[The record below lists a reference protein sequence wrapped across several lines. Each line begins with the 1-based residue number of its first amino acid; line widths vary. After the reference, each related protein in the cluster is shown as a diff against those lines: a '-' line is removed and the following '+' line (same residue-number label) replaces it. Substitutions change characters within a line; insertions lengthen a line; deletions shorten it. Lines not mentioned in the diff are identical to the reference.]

1 MVKEN
6 KMTDRLD
13 RLDRLVRR
21 IALLNTCN
29 KSQILFTNDVS
40 QMSSRLDNSEKF
52 RSFNF
57 SNLEDPQ
64 YDKFGQEFFNI
75 LTDIRVNPEKYNKES
90 KDYSLDLIFLKI
102 KPSNEI
108 NYSEKN
114 NKIIKKYIIDSHFK
128 NRSISDQEKDLKNL
142 LNKGSSD
149 KVKDITLFQTFCTSN
164 DMKENVW
171 LFLEENEDEIEKIFS
186 VEYNYLMIICLPL
199 EYNTKILANLIFYKK

>member
-1 MVKEN
+1 MGGTCTCVS
-6 KMTDRLD
+6 D
-13 RLDRLVRR
+13 
-21 IALLNTCN
+21 TCN

-149 KVKDITLFQTFCTSN
+149 KVKDISLFQTFCTSN

>member
-1 MVKEN
+1 MGGTCTCVS
-6 KMTDRLD
+6 D
-13 RLDRLVRR
+13 
-21 IALLNTCN
+21 TCN

-75 LTDIRVNPEKYNKES
+75 LTDIRVNPEKYIKES

-102 KPSNEI
+102 KSSNEI

-171 LFLEENEDEIEKIFS
+171 LFLEENEDEIDKIFS
-186 VEYNYLMIICLPL
+186 VEYNYLTIICLPL
-199 EYNTKILANLIFYKK
+199 EYNTKILANLIFYKQ

>member
-1 MVKEN
+1 MGGTCTCVS
-6 KMTDRLD
+6 D
-13 RLDRLVRR
+13 
-21 IALLNTCN
+21 TCN

>member
-1 MVKEN
+1 MGGTCTCVS
-6 KMTDRLD
+6 D
-13 RLDRLVRR
+13 
-21 IALLNTCN
+21 TCN

-40 QMSSRLDNSEKF
+40 QMSSRLDNSEKL
-52 RSFNF
+52 RSFNL

-64 YDKFGQEFFNI
+64 YDKFGKEFFNI

-102 KPSNEI
+102 KSSNQI

-142 LNKGSSD
+142 LNKGYSD
-149 KVKDITLFQTFCTSN
+149 KVKDICLFQTFCSSN

-186 VEYNYLMIICLPL
+186 IEYNFLMIICLPF
-199 EYNTKILANLIFYKK
+199 EYNTKILTSLIFYKQ

>member
-1 MVKEN
+1 MGG
-6 KMTDRLD
+6 TCTCDSD
-13 RLDRLVRR
+13 
-21 IALLNTCN
+21 ICN
-29 KSQILFTNDVS
+29 KSQINFTNDVS

-52 RSFNF
+52 RSFNL

-64 YDKFGQEFFNI
+64 YDKFGQEFYNI
-75 LTDIRVNPEKYNKES
+75 LTDIRVDPEKYIKES

-128 NRSISDQEKDLKNL
+128 NRSISDKEKDLKSL

-149 KVKDITLFQTFCTSN
+149 KVKDISLFQTFCTSN

-186 VEYNYLMIICLPL
+186 VEYNFLEIICLPL
-199 EYNTKILANLIFYKK
+199 EYNTKILANLIFYKQ

>member
-1 MVKEN
+1 MGGTCTCVS
-6 KMTDRLD
+6 D
-13 RLDRLVRR
+13 
-21 IALLNTCN
+21 TCN

-40 QMSSRLDNSEKF
+40 QMSSRLDNSEKL
-52 RSFNF
+52 RSFNL

-102 KPSNEI
+102 KSSNEI

>member
-1 MVKEN
+1 MGGTCNCVS
-6 KMTDRLD
+6 D
-13 RLDRLVRR
+13 
-21 IALLNTCN
+21 TCN

-40 QMSSRLDNSEKF
+40 QMSSRLENSEKF
-52 RSFNF
+52 RNFNF

-64 YDKFGQEFFNI
+64 YDKFGQEFYNI
-75 LTDIRVNPEKYNKES
+75 LNDIRVNPEKYNKES

-102 KPSNEI
+102 KPSSEI
-108 NYSEKN
+108 NFSEKN

-142 LNKGSSD
+142 LNKGSSN
-149 KVKDITLFQTFCTSN
+149 KVKDICLFQTFCSSN

-186 VEYNYLMIICLPL
+186 VDYNLLAIICIPF
-199 EYNTKILANLIFYKK
+199 EYNTKILASLIFYNQ

>member
-1 MVKEN
+1 MGGTCTCVS
-6 KMTDRLD
+6 D
-13 RLDRLVRR
+13 
-21 IALLNTCN
+21 TCN
-29 KSQILFTNDVS
+29 KSQILYTNDVS

-52 RSFNF
+52 RSFHL

-64 YDKFGQEFFNI
+64 YDKLGQEFYNI
-75 LTDIRVNPEKYNKES
+75 LTDIRVDPEKYIKES
-90 KDYSLDLIFLKI
+90 KDYSLDLIFVKI

-128 NRSISDQEKDLKNL
+128 NRSTSDQEKDLKSL

-149 KVKDITLFQTFCTSN
+149 KVKDIILFQTFCTSN

-171 LFLEENEDEIEKIFS
+171 TFLEENEDEIEKIFS
-186 VEYNYLMIICLPL
+186 VEYNFLEIICLPL
-199 EYNTKILANLIFYKK
+199 EYNTKILANLIFYKQ

>member
-1 MVKEN
+1 MGGTCTCV
-6 KMTDRLD
+6 TD
-13 RLDRLVRR
+13 
-21 IALLNTCN
+21 TCN

-40 QMSSRLDNSEKF
+40 QMSSRLDNSEKL
-52 RSFNF
+52 RSFNL

-64 YDKFGQEFFNI
+64 YDKFGKEFFNI
-75 LTDIRVNPEKYNKES
+75 LTDIRVNPEKYIKES

-102 KPSNEI
+102 KSSNEI

-142 LNKGSSD
+142 LNKGYSD
-149 KVKDITLFQTFCTSN
+149 KVKDICLFQTFCSSN

-186 VEYNYLMIICLPL
+186 IEYNFLMIICLPF
-199 EYNTKILANLIFYKK
+199 EYNTQILTSLIFYKQ

>member
-1 MVKEN
+1 MGGTCTCV
-6 KMTDRLD
+6 TD
-13 RLDRLVRR
+13 
-21 IALLNTCN
+21 TCN

-40 QMSSRLDNSEKF
+40 QMSSRIDNSEKL
-52 RSFNF
+52 RNFNL

-75 LTDIRVNPEKYNKES
+75 LNDIRVNPEKYNKES

-102 KPSNEI
+102 KSSNEI

-142 LNKGSSD
+142 LNKGYSD
-149 KVKDITLFQTFCTSN
+149 KVKDICLFQTFCSSN

-186 VEYNYLMIICLPL
+186 NEYNFLMIICLPF
-199 EYNTKILANLIFYKK
+199 EYNTKILTSLIFYKQ

>member
-1 MVKEN
+1 MGGTCTCV
-6 KMTDRLD
+6 TD
-13 RLDRLVRR
+13 
-21 IALLNTCN
+21 TCN

-40 QMSSRLDNSEKF
+40 QISSRLDNSEKF

-186 VEYNYLMIICLPL
+186 IEYNFLMIICLPF
-199 EYNTKILANLIFYKK
+199 EYNTKILASLIFYKQ

>member
-1 MVKEN
+1 MGGTCTCVS
-6 KMTDRLD
+6 D
-13 RLDRLVRR
+13 
-21 IALLNTCN
+21 TCN

-102 KPSNEI
+102 KSSNQI

>member
-1 MVKEN
+1 MGGTCTCVS
-6 KMTDRLD
+6 D
-13 RLDRLVRR
+13 
-21 IALLNTCN
+21 TCN
-29 KSQILFTNDVS
+29 KSQIIFTNDVS
-40 QMSSRLDNSEKF
+40 QMSSRFDNSEKL
-52 RSFNF
+52 RSFNL

-149 KVKDITLFQTFCTSN
+149 KVKDITLFQTFCSSN

>member
-1 MVKEN
+1 MGGTCTCVS
-6 KMTDRLD
+6 D
-13 RLDRLVRR
+13 
-21 IALLNTCN
+21 TCN

-128 NRSISDQEKDLKNL
+128 NRSISDQEKDLKSL

-149 KVKDITLFQTFCTSN
+149 KVKDISLFQTFCTSN

-171 LFLEENEDEIEKIFS
+171 LFLEENEDEIDKIFS
-186 VEYNYLMIICLPL
+186 VEYNYLTIICLPL

>member
-1 MVKEN
+1 MGGTCTCVS
-6 KMTDRLD
+6 D
-13 RLDRLVRR
+13 
-21 IALLNTCN
+21 TCN

-128 NRSISDQEKDLKNL
+128 NRSIFDQEKDLKNL

>member
-1 MVKEN
+1 MGGTCTCVS
-6 KMTDRLD
+6 D
-13 RLDRLVRR
+13 
-21 IALLNTCN
+21 TCN

-40 QMSSRLDNSEKF
+40 QMSSRLDNSEKL
-52 RSFNF
+52 RNFNL

>member
-1 MVKEN
+1 MGGTCTCVS
-6 KMTDRLD
+6 D
-13 RLDRLVRR
+13 
-21 IALLNTCN
+21 TCN

-199 EYNTKILANLIFYKK
+199 EYNTKILANLIFYMK

>member
-1 MVKEN
+1 MGGTCTCV
-6 KMTDRLD
+6 TD
-13 RLDRLVRR
+13 
-21 IALLNTCN
+21 TCN

-40 QMSSRLDNSEKF
+40 QISSRLDNSEKL
-52 RSFNF
+52 RNFNL

-64 YDKFGQEFFNI
+64 YDKFGQEFFSI
-75 LTDIRVNPEKYNKES
+75 LTDIRLNPEKYIKES

-102 KPSNEI
+102 KSSNQI

-142 LNKGSSD
+142 LNKGNSD
-149 KVKDITLFQTFCTSN
+149 KVKDICLFQTICSSN

-171 LFLEENEDEIEKIFS
+171 FFLEENEDEIEKIFS
-186 VEYNYLMIICLPL
+186 IEYNFLMIICLPF
-199 EYNTKILANLIFYKK
+199 EYNTKILTSLIFYKQ

>member
-1 MVKEN
+1 MGGTCTCVS
-6 KMTDRLD
+6 D
-13 RLDRLVRR
+13 
-21 IALLNTCN
+21 TCN

-186 VEYNYLMIICLPL
+186 IEYNFLMIICLPF
-199 EYNTKILANLIFYKK
+199 EYNTKILTSLIFYKQ